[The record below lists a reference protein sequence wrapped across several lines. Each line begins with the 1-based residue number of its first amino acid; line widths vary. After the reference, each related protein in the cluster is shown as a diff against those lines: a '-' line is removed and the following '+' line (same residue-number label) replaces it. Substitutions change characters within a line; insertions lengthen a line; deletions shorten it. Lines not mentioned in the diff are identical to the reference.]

1 MRKKVQPLEGS
12 FKLPCRSL
20 CAGFEAALFWKLELR
35 RGRREEGEVKK
46 GTKIA
51 GAEGNSGGV
60 RAKVSVA
67 AGAAGGSR
75 CGPGTARSKDGE
87 ERGVRERRY
96 CVLCAL
102 GEGVDCR
109 NKCS

>member
-1 MRKKVQPLEGS
+1 MRSKERNENSRSRGEQRRCPRLEQ
-12 FKLPCRSL
+12 
-20 CAGFEAALFWKLELR
+20 
-35 RGRREEGEVKK
+35 
-46 GTKIA
+46 
-51 GAEGNSGGV
+51 GAQ
-60 RAKVSVA
+60 VSVA

-75 CGPGTARSKDGE
+75 CGPGTASSKDGE
-87 ERGVRERRY
+87 ERGVRKRRY